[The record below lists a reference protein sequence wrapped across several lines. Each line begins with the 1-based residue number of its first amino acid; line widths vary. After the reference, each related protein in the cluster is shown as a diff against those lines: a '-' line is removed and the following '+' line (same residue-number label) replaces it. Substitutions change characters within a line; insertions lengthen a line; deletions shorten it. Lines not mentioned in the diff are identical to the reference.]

1 MRAACTQYTKPA
13 PFITHT
19 HPSLSWN
26 TPPAIWPN
34 KEVTMRE
41 RADMSWCFASMINI
55 YILIHWPCVMWELG
69 GLLTR
74 REAER
79 NSSWPWHR
87 QSKHGRQRGNGSKN
101 KEMLIANRS
110 AHGEGKTAGAW
121 ARATEKSLSK
131 PTEWERGWGR
141 GVEWEG
147 KNRFIAALVYTSA
160 PNAHRSSGSVA
171 CTRRRSCPL
180 FPCNTTKRGGFPGKS
195 LIWSAVKS
203 ETKTC

>member
-19 HPSLSWN
+19 HTHPSLSWK

-41 RADMSWCFASMINI
+41 RGSWHVVVLC
-55 YILIHWPCVMWELG
+55 IHDKYLHTNSLTMCHVGIG

-110 AHGEGKTAGAW
+110 AHGEGNTAG
-121 ARATEKSLSK
+121 ATEKSLSK
-131 PTEWERGWGR
+131 PTEWEKGWGR

-171 CTRRRSCPL
+171 RTRRRSCPL